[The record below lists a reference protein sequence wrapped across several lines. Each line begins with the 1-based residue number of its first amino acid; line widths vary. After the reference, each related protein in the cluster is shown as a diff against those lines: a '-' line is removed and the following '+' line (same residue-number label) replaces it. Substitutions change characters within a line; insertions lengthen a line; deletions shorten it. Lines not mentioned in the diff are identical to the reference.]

1 MFKFFASIADLI
13 ATVVG
18 YVVAMFQGLILLI
31 VRAVQAF
38 AYILAVLNY
47 LPAYLK
53 GFVIGMIAVS
63 ILLFV
68 INKGDS

>member
-13 ATVVG
+13 ATVIG

-38 AYILAVLNY
+38 AYIISVLGY

-53 GFVIGMIAVS
+53 GYVIGMIAVS

-68 INKGDS
+68 INKGDT